1 LDISGVIAK
10 RAFAITLVTALVSAF
25 FYSTGE
31 AVSVLAGGLVAVANF
46 RLMARFLKRTIA
58 PGLDPGAGR
67 ALGFASFLVRYA
79 LLGAVLLLIIRSIA
93 SPVFFIIGL
102 TSVVAAVFTTHNEL
116 KRAGQ

>member
-1 LDISGVIAK
+1 MIAV
-10 RAFAITLVTALVSAF
+10 RAFAITVITVLVSAL

-46 RLMARFLKRTIA
+46 RLMARFLKQA
-58 PGLDPGAGR
+58 VMPGIDPEAGR
-67 ALGFASFLVRYA
+67 AMGLVSFLVRYA
-79 LLGAVLLLIIRSIA
+79 LLGAILLVIIRSIA

-102 TSVVAAVFTTHNEL
+102 TSVVAAIFTTHGEL